1 MALSKPITLENG
13 ITVSYHRILYVTT
26 TVNKQTSI
34 SVLSYINYG
43 SRQSELENQSE
54 PYRIGRTYEVEY
66 DEHMTVEKAYERLK
80 QLDEFKDSENV

>member
-1 MALSKPITLENG
+1 MALLKPIILDNG

-34 SVLSYINYG
+34 SVLSYINSE
-43 SRQSELENQSE
+43 SRQSELEIQFE

-66 DEHMTVEKAYERLK
+66 DEYMTVEKAYERLK
-80 QLDEFKDSENV
+80 KLDEFKDSENV